1 MAEIVGRPFPKGS
14 TPNPGGLP
22 KLTAAVRTHAPDA
35 VEVLAA
41 TMRDPAVEPS
51 ARVTAAAAIL
61 DCSTVVRVRQEA
73 R

>member
-22 KLTAAVRTHAPDA
+22 KLTAAARVHAPDA

-41 TMRDPAVEPS
+41 TMRDPAVEP
-51 ARVTAAAAIL
+51 AVRVTAAAKLL
-61 DCSTVVRVRQEA
+61 DCSTVVRVREGA